1 MPRWHGG
8 RGMGMCVC
16 VCICACWHVFCLYVD
31 GVAVEGVGVL
41 GTGEINQCLA
51 GKQPSFCPLCFPS
64 SPPPPPT
71 ATLSLHVFDP
81 SIVWR
86 CTSSCGRL
94 HPNKMQGR
102 HLFIE
107 KKLKYTR
114 LNARPFITDWPYLP
128 EGWNGAAAQSKYI
141 TALFSYSSS
150 FHCIFDKVLSCC
162 AFDVCCVHSRL
173 LVCACSIRFSLIYSY
188 L

>member
-1 MPRWHGG
+1 MHVQCVHFLHASSIVVMFSTSNINTLTHLCTCSRPFYVCVLLCPA
-8 RGMGMCVC
+8 GMVAGEWVCVC

-51 GKQPSFCPLCFPS
+51 GKRPSFCPLCFPS

-81 SIVWR
+81 SIVRR

-114 LNARPFITDWPYLP
+114 LNERSFITD
-128 EGWNGAAAQSKYI
+128 
-141 TALFSYSSS
+141 
-150 FHCIFDKVLSCC
+150 
-162 AFDVCCVHSRL
+162 
-173 LVCACSIRFSLIYSY
+173 
-188 L
+188 